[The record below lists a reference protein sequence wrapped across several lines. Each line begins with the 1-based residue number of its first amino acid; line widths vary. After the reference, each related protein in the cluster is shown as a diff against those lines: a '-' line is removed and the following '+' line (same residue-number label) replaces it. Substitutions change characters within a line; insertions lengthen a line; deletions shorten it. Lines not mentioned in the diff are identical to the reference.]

1 ESPMRYKM
9 WSVYVLRSLR
19 DGRYYV
25 GMSEDVQKRLRTH
38 NMGKVSSTK
47 SRRPFEL
54 IYTQECSNRETAR
67 DMEKYLKTSAGNLLV
82 LQLNFKTI

>member
-1 ESPMRYKM
+1 MRYKM

-38 NMGKVSSTK
+38 NMGK
-47 SRRPFEL
+47 
-54 IYTQECSNRETAR
+54 
-67 DMEKYLKTSAGNLLV
+67 
-82 LQLNFKTI
+82 